1 MSLIK
6 YRRGHSLLD
15 DIRNEMNQLFN
26 TDLAHSKALDSA
38 ELSEQ
43 NWTPLVD
50 IKETDES
57 FHLKADVPGVKA
69 KDLKVFVDD
78 NHRLVMKGERGSE
91 HKEERDNYVRIER
104 TSGSFYRAFGL
115 PENVDTDSISAKVND
130 GQLDVIIPKK
140 QKSSG
145 REIPVSE

>member
-69 KDLKVFVDD
+69 KDIKVFVDD
-78 NHRLVMKGERGSE
+78 NHRLVMKGERGS
-91 HKEERDNYVRIER
+91 YVRIER

-145 REIPVSE
+145 REIPISE